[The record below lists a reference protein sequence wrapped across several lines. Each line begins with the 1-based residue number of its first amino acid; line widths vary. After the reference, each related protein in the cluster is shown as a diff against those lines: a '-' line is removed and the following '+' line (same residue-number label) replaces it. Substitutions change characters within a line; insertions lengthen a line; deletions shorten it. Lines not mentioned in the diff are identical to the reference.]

1 MKLKFPNPERKYF
14 ITEKVLGFEMHSFVK
29 VISYSK
35 TQIYRTKSLQVSFQT
50 SFLNKAPS
58 EKSFK
63 KPDSHYI
70 NVTSITR

>member
-1 MKLKFPNPERKYF
+1 MSLKLPNPERKYF
-14 ITEKVLGFEMHSFVK
+14 ITEKMQGFEMHCFVK

-35 TQIYRTKSLQVSFQT
+35 RQIYRTKSLQVSFQI
-50 SFLNKAPS
+50 SFLNEAPS

-70 NVTSITR
+70 NVTSVTR